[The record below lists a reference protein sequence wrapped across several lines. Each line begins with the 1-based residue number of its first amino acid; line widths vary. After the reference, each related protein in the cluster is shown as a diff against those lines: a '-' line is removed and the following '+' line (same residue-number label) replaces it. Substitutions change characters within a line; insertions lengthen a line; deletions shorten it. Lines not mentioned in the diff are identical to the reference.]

1 MADGQREAY
10 IRERC
15 CSGRMDQTRE
25 LSLLCV
31 LACLCLWLAWA
42 FEENLFAA
50 VFGVEAGWAFVEAFL
65 GAIERT

>member
-1 MADGQREAY
+1 
-10 IRERC
+10 
-15 CSGRMDQTRE
+15 MDQKTRE